1 MGDVLTCHPMRKKK
15 ENALLEGGVN
25 IVVTSVAKK
34 HFYKL
39 NIIAALLPSISI
51 LEKPVNISDCD
62 GIQNCHILFPR
73 IAKLASCIQM
83 QHDN

>member
-1 MGDVLTCHPMRKKK
+1 MRKKK

-62 GIQNCHILFPR
+62 GI
-73 IAKLASCIQM
+73 
-83 QHDN
+83 